1 MTEKQW
7 NRLFRE
13 ILQSPALELD
23 KALSNLIS
31 LADFAWSRRMGK
43 RPSEVFSNMDCP
55 SIEIFWD
62 LEMLESV

>member
-1 MTEKQW
+1 MMTEKQW

-31 LADFAWSRRMGK
+31 QLTLLGAG
-43 RPSEVFSNMDCP
+43 E
-55 SIEIFWD
+55 
-62 LEMLESV
+62 